1 MDHVF
6 EIVRVRELM
15 GLIVEQETPNE
26 VIYYQK
32 CEGGDGLIDPKS
44 FEVSELKTKEGKMII
59 KFVSEPDI
67 NYDGGR
73 SASIRTCLG
82 GDIPFMNSDSEGKPK
97 GRCFRVGVYGDKKI
111 ASMEVD
117 CDTGEDL

>member
-44 FEVSELKTKEGKMII
+44 FEVSELKTKGGKMII

-73 SASIRTCLG
+73 SASIPTCLG
-82 GDIPFMNSDSEGKPK
+82 GDIPLT
-97 GRCFRVGVYGDKKI
+97 GRCFSVGVYGDKKI

-117 CDTGEDL
+117 CITGEDL

>member
-1 MDHVF
+1 
-6 EIVRVRELM
+6 M
-15 GLIVEQETPNE
+15 GLITEQETPIE

-67 NYDGGR
+67 NYDEGR
-73 SASIRTCLG
+73 STSIPTCLG
-82 GDIPFMNSDSEGKPK
+82 GDIPLTK
-97 GRCFRVGVYGDKKI
+97 RCFSVGEYSGKKI

-117 CDTGEDL
+117 CTTGEDL

>member
-1 MDHVF
+1 
-6 EIVRVRELM
+6 M
-15 GLIVEQETPNE
+15 GLITEQETPIE

-59 KFVSEPDI
+59 KFISEPDI
-67 NYDGGR
+67 NYDEGR
-73 SASIRTCLG
+73 STSIPTCLG
-82 GDIPFMNSDSEGKPK
+82 GDIPLTK
-97 GRCFRVGVYGDKKI
+97 RCFSVGEYSGKKI

-117 CDTGEDL
+117 CTTGEDL

>member
-15 GLIVEQETPNE
+15 GLITEQETPNE

-67 NYDGGR
+67 NYDAGR
-73 SASIRTCLG
+73 STSIPTCLG
-82 GDIPFMNSDSEGKPK
+82 GDIPLT
-97 GRCFRVGVYGDKKI
+97 GRCFSVGIYGDKKI

-117 CDTGEDL
+117 CTTGEDL

>member
-1 MDHVF
+1 MEHVF
-6 EIVRVRELM
+6 EIVRVKELM
-15 GLIVEQETPNE
+15 GLITEQETPIE

-59 KFVSEPDI
+59 KFISEPDI
-67 NYDGGR
+67 NYDEGR
-73 SASIRTCLG
+73 STSIPTCLG
-82 GDIPFMNSDSEGKPK
+82 GDIPLTK
-97 GRCFRVGVYGDKKI
+97 RCFSVGEYSGKKI

-117 CDTGEDL
+117 CTTGEDL

>member
-1 MDHVF
+1 MNYIS

-15 GLIVEQETPNE
+15 GLITEQETPIE

-67 NYDGGR
+67 NYDEGR
-73 SASIRTCLG
+73 STSIPTCLG
-82 GDIPFMNSDSEGKPK
+82 GDIPLTK
-97 GRCFRVGVYGDKKI
+97 RCFSVGEYSGKKI

-117 CDTGEDL
+117 CTTGEDL

>member
-1 MDHVF
+1 MEHVF
-6 EIVRVRELM
+6 EIVRVKELM
-15 GLIVEQETPNE
+15 GLITEQETPIE

-67 NYDGGR
+67 NYYVVR
-73 SASIRTCLG
+73 STSIPTCLG
-82 GDIPFMNSDSEGKPK
+82 GDIPLTK
-97 GRCFRVGVYGDKKI
+97 RCFSVGEYSGKKI

-117 CDTGEDL
+117 CTTGEDL

>member
-1 MDHVF
+1 MNYIS

-15 GLIVEQETPNE
+15 GLITEQETPIE

-32 CEGGDGLIDPKS
+32 CEGGEGLIDPKS

-67 NYDGGR
+67 NYDEGR
-73 SASIRTCLG
+73 STSIPTCLG
-82 GDIPFMNSDSEGKPK
+82 GDIPLTK
-97 GRCFRVGVYGDKKI
+97 RCFSVGEYSGKKI

-117 CDTGEDL
+117 CTTGEDL

>member
-1 MDHVF
+1 MEHVF
-6 EIVRVRELM
+6 EIVRVKELM
-15 GLIVEQETPNE
+15 GLITEQETPIE

-67 NYDGGR
+67 NYDEGR
-73 SASIRTCLG
+73 STSIPTCLG
-82 GDIPFMNSDSEGKPK
+82 GDIPLTK
-97 GRCFRVGVYGDKKI
+97 RCFSVGEYSGKKI

-117 CDTGEDL
+117 CTTGEDL